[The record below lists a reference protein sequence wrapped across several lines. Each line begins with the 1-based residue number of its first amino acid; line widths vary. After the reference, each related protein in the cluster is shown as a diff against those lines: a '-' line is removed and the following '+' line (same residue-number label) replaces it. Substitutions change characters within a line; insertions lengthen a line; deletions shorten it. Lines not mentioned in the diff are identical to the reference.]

1 MNTPQV
7 YMCSPSW
14 TLLPPPSPFHPSG
27 SSQRT
32 SPKHP
37 VSCIKPGL
45 ATRFIHDIDSLN
57 ISCPM
62 CTEFVQQIHI
72 WDLSSLSY
80 YSCKPITINRFP
92 FPESYSVISDSL
104 QPHGLYRSW
113 NSPGQNTWV
122 GSLSFLQRI
131 FSTQGLNPGLSHFRR
146 ILYWVSHQGS
156 PRILEWVTYPFSS
169 RSSWPRN
176 WTRVSCIEGGF
187 FTSWATRE
195 ALAFSRDWFSRG
207 HVTLVASGN

>member
-1 MNTPQV
+1 MSQGSPHHSLMTMILCFFLFFIFFKFYFIFKLYNIVLVLPNIEMNPPQV
-7 YMCSPSW
+7 YPCSPSW
-14 TLLPPPSPFHPSG
+14 SLLPPPSPYPPSG

-131 FSTQGLNPGLSHFRR
+131 FSTQGSNPGLPHWRQLLYQLSH
-146 ILYWVSHQGS
+146 
-156 PRILEWVTYPFSS
+156 
-169 RSSWPRN
+169 
-176 WTRVSCIEGGF
+176 
-187 FTSWATRE
+187 RE
-195 ALAFSRDWFSRG
+195 AQEYW
-207 HVTLVASGN
+207 SG